1 MADWN
6 RPESGAAGGGDM
18 VALVE
23 YMARA
28 LVDDPDQVE
37 VTRAAERG
45 STVVLELRVAP
56 DDMGR
61 VIGKGGRVAN
71 AMRALVR
78 VVAAREGRRAQLE
91 IG

>member
-1 MADWN
+1 MK
-6 RPESGAAGGGDM
+6 E
-18 VALVE
+18 LVE

-28 LVDDPDQVE
+28 LVDQVDE
-37 VTRAAERG
+37 VRVTETEDSG
-45 STVVLELRVAP
+45 GTVVLELHVAP

-78 VVAAREGRRAQLE
+78 VMAAREGKRAQLE
-91 IG
+91 IV